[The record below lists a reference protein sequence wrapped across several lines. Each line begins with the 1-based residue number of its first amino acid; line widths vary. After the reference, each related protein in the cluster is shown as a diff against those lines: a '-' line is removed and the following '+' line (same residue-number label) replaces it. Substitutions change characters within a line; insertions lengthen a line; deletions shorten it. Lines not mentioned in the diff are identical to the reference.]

1 MSQDKW
7 LEWAVR
13 LQALAQTGL
22 AYGKDVYDMER
33 FEEIRQIAAE
43 MLVEPSGQPL
53 EVVKDLFC
61 NETGYQTPKLD
72 TRAAIFQEDKILL
85 VQENDGLWSLP
96 GGHIEEG
103 ENFHDSVVREVFE
116 ETGLTIANA
125 RLVGIKHW
133 PDKEGYR
140 YIVFLYKA
148 TEFTGTIR
156 STEEG
161 EVRWVEKSDLS
172 QMDLAYDLLEILKVM
187 DEPDLSEFFYT
198 RKNDDGEWD
207 KNFR

>member
-96 GGHIEEG
+96 GGWCDVDQSIKD
-103 ENFHDSVVREVFE
+103 NVVKSKGRSGAGCGGSASRCDFGQAQEQSCQVSPPRDQGLHFMSSPWRGVSAQFGNSCQWLFSLDDLPPLYLGKNTAE
-116 ETGLTIANA
+116 QLALCLEASRSEHWET
-125 RLVGIKHW
+125 RF
-133 PDKEGYR
+133 D
-140 YIVFLYKA
+140 
-148 TEFTGTIR
+148 
-156 STEEG
+156 
-161 EVRWVEKSDLS
+161 
-172 QMDLAYDLLEILKVM
+172 
-187 DEPDLSEFFYT
+187 
-198 RKNDDGEWD
+198 
-207 KNFR
+207 